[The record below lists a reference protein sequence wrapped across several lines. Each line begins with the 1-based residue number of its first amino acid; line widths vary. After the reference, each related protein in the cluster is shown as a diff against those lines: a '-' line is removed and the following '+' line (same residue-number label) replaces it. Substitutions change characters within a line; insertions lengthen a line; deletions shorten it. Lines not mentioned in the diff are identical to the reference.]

1 MKLKALLRK
10 CIATAAVLAAV
21 AACGPGQ
28 PPNVQVVLTWDVQ
41 GVAVADGHGTL
52 TTDLGYTVEVDRF
65 EVTAYSFEVIPCD
78 PPPPQPPGMG
88 GQKQGSLSFIGTA
101 WAGHRVGHPPTLTR
115 MPRVESPLRAQT
127 LAFDTLTIP
136 DDAYCSGHYL
146 IGRLPEAGIDP
157 ADVGNVD
164 YSLRVHG
171 RYRKGDGGDWKD
183 FTIETPVSHGI
194 LVDLRKEG
202 WRKGVR
208 FNNGDA
214 VVVQRKLD
222 GSFNGVDFATMN
234 EAAMARQILRQ
245 IVAGTTLTH
254 RTAKG

>member
-1 MKLKALLRK
+1 MNPTALFRRAV
-10 CIATAAVLAAV
+10 ATAAVLAAV
-21 AACGPGQ
+21 AACGPS
-28 PPNVQVVLTWDVQ
+28 PPRNVQVELTWDIQ

-52 TTDLGYTVEVDRF
+52 TSDLGYTVDLDRF

-88 GQKQGSLSFIGTA
+88 GQKQSSLSFIGTA
-101 WAGHRVGHPPTLTR
+101 WAGHRIGHPPTLTR
-115 MPRVESPLRAQT
+115 MPRVESPLRTQT

-146 IGRLPEAGIDP
+146 IGRLPETGIDP

-164 YSLRVHG
+164 FSLRVHG
-171 RYRKGDGGDWKD
+171 RYRKGDNGAWTA

-194 LVDLRKEG
+194 LVDLKKEG

-208 FNNGDA
+208 FNNGDT
-214 VVVQRKLD
+214 VVVQRRLG
-222 GSFNGVDFATMN
+222 GSFNGVDFAAMN
-234 EAAMARQILRQ
+234 EAAMARQILRR
-245 IVAGTTLTH
+245 IVASTTLAH
-254 RTAKG
+254 RTAKS